1 MFKRNKGYFLLIML
15 VLTGLAGRIHSD
27 SLTGKERRFLT
38 DHLKESRDQFLASF
52 RGLNEE
58 QLNFRAAAGKWSVKD
73 CIMHLALTEQGLW
86 TMTENVLKQPA
97 NPEKRTEIKVTDEEL
112 IKMVSSRDQ
121 KATAPET
128 MDPTKA
134 AKWATAKDAVN
145 DFKKGRSNLIKYVKT
160 TTEDVRNHVTQF
172 PTGYMDAY
180 QLMLLISAHT
190 LRHTEQIKEVMADP
204 NFPKQ

>member
-58 QLNFRAAAGKWSVKD
+58 QLNFRSAPGKWSVKE
-73 CIMHLALTEQGLW
+73 CIMHLALAEEGLW
-86 TMTENVLKQPA
+86 TMTENALKQPA
-97 NPEKRTEIKVTDEEL
+97 NPEKRTEIKSTDEEL
-112 IKMVSSRDQ
+112 IKRVSSRDQ
-121 KATAPET
+121 RATAPET
-128 MDPTKA
+128 IDPTKTTR
-134 AKWATAKDAVN
+134 WATTKDAVN
-145 DFKKGRSNLIKYVKT
+145 DFKKSRSSLIKYVKT
-160 TTEDVRNHVTQF
+160 TTEDVRNHVVQF

-204 NFPKQ
+204 NFPR

>member
-15 VLTGLAGRIHSD
+15 VLTGLAGRLHSD

-38 DHLKESRDQFLASF
+38 DHLKESRDQFLSSF

-58 QLNFRAAAGKWSVKD
+58 QLNFRAAPDKWSIKD
-73 CIMHLALTEQGLW
+73 CITHLALAEQGLW
-86 TMTENVLKQPA
+86 TMTENTLKQPA
-97 NPEKRTEIKVTDEEL
+97 NPEKRSEIKTTDEEL
-112 IKMVSSRDQ
+112 VKMVSSRDK
-121 KATAPET
+121 KATAPE
-128 MDPTKA
+128 MLDPTKA
-134 AKWATAKDAVN
+134 KKWATVKDAVN
-145 DFKKGRSNLIKYVKT
+145 DFKKSRSNLIKYVKT

-190 LRHTEQIKEVMADP
+190 LRHTEQIKEVMSDP
-204 NFPKQ
+204 NFPR

>member
-15 VLTGLAGRIHSD
+15 VLTGLAGRLHSD

-38 DHLKESRDQFLASF
+38 DHLKESRDQFLNSF
-52 RGLNEE
+52 RGLNDE
-58 QLNFRAAAGKWSVKD
+58 QMNFRPAPGKWSVKD
-73 CIMHLALTEQGLW
+73 CVMHLALAEAGLW
-86 TMTENVLKQPA
+86 TMTENTLKQPA
-97 NPEKRTEIKVTDEEL
+97 NPEKRSEIKTSDEDL

-128 MDPTKA
+128 LDPTKT
-134 AKWATAKDAVN
+134 AKWANTKDAIN
-145 DFKKGRSNLIKYVKT
+145 DFKKSRSHLIKYVKT

-172 PTGYMDAY
+172 PTGYVDAY

-204 NFPKQ
+204 NFPR